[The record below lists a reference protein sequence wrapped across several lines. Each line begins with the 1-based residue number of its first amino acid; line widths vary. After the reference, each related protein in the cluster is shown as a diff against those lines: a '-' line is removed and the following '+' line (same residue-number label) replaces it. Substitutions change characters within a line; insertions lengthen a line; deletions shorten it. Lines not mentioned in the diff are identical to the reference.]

1 MPPGS
6 WQSRPDPRSVRVA
19 AKPVKRRSDTRN
31 ATTVEAPRPLQPV
44 NLQSRLRSDGGRL
57 DQLAY
62 GGAQMIGLLI
72 TIILIIIVL
81 RLLF

>member
-6 WQSRPDPRSVRVA
+6 WRSQLNSSKCQSPGEGCQTPEGSL
-19 AKPVKRRSDTRN
+19 N
-31 ATTVEAPRPLQPV
+31 ATAVDAPRRGATA
-44 NLQSRLRSDGGRL
+44 NLQSDMRSDE
-57 DQLAY
+57 
-62 GGAQMIGLLI
+62 GAQTTGKGRHPMIGLLI